1 MPAPSLPV
9 GWGRRTRRR
18 SPTAARGSLSTSH
31 RRGNGA
37 RYPAAVPTPDRK
49 YSITV
54 RRLLPLLAA
63 ALVACALTAC
73 GGGGATSLPTVAG
86 KPGEKPTVTAP
97 DDKPSKTLV
106 SEVITEGTG
115 AKIANGDLVVV
126 DYLGQLWRDNK
137 TFDTSYGKAPVGL
150 RLGKDPI
157 IAGWVDGLVGKKVG
171 SRVLLVIPPD
181 KAFGA
186 RGLPDAGIK
195 ADDTLVFVIDLL
207 GSYTAKSNLTGKPA
221 TAGGGRLP
229 TVAGAV
235 DKKPVITV
243 PTSATPPTKTAAET
257 VIEGNGPKVAKGDLV
272 VVKYVG
278 LSWSTGKQ
286 FDASW
291 DRDAPVSFTL
301 DESQVIKG
309 WVEGLTGVNAG
320 SRVLLVIPPGAGYG
334 AEGRPQAGIKKNE
347 TLVFAVDVLGTFS

>member
-1 MPAPSLPV
+1 V
-9 GWGRRTRRR
+9 
-18 SPTAARGSLSTSH
+18 PTA
-31 RRGNGA
+31 
-37 RYPAAVPTPDRK
+37 DRK
-49 YSITV
+49 YEITV
-54 RRLLPLLAA
+54 RRLLPLLTA
-63 ALVACALTAC
+63 ALIACALTAC
-73 GGGGATSLPTVAG
+73 GGGDTSLPTVAG
-86 KPGEKPTVTAP
+86 KPGDKPTVTAP
-97 DDKPSKTLV
+97 DGKPSKTLV
-106 SEVITEGTG
+106 SKVINEGTG
-115 AKIANGDLVVV
+115 TKIASGDLVVV

-137 TFDTSYGKAPVGL
+137 TFDTSYGKAPVGF

-181 KAFGA
+181 KGFGA
-186 RGLPDAGIK
+186 EGMPDAGIK
-195 ADDTLVFVIDLL
+195 GDDTLVFIVDVL
-207 GSYTAKSNLTGKPA
+207 GSYTAKSNLSGKPA
-221 TAGGGRLP
+221 PTGGGRLP
-229 TVAGAV
+229 TVTGPG
-235 DKKPVITV
+235 DKKPIISV
-243 PTSATPPTKTAAET
+243 PTSAGPPAKTTAET
-257 VIEGNGPKVAKGDLV
+257 VIEGSGPKVAKGDLV

-301 DESQVIKG
+301 DESQVIEG
-309 WVEGLTGVNAG
+309 WVQGLTGVNAG